1 MTFDFF
7 NASNL
12 AFGAKLT
19 GAFTQ
24 LENLADAAESN
35 LERVYY
41 NASIME
47 DYNGR
52 NYLVARPTDGSRPC
66 RTDEIF
72 NLIDDMKYRIET
84 LKYENGK
91 LKVKL
96 RMFTKAN
103 SRITVAEGSTSI
115 KKGFA
120 FCKMAGSNSKVDREI
135 TFVEDAHEGN
145 GDLLFEYRIDNKG
158 IININGY
165 DVANLGLIPCDCT
178 QYKSLSKGAT
188 ATSGGS
194 YTAEEY
200 ECLCIVGNPNDISV
214 KLNGTEI
221 LKGKGNACTRHCILY
236 VKPEDKVEGTFS
248 RIFKIEYNQ

>member
-120 FCKMAGSNSKVDREI
+120 FCKMADSNSKVDREI

-165 DVANLGLIPCDCT
+165 DVANLGLIPIT
-178 QYKSLSKGAT
+178 ALSVFLIQKP
-188 ATSGGS
+188 
-194 YTAEEY
+194 
-200 ECLCIVGNPNDISV
+200 IV
-214 KLNGTEI
+214 
-221 LKGKGNACTRHCILY
+221 Y
-236 VKPEDKVEGTFS
+236 
-248 RIFKIEYNQ
+248 